1 MMDISAQELQDNVDL
16 FDTDN
21 DGRID
26 LPEFT
31 RLMQALDAAASG
43 EELSISFQAIA
54 TNGSGQVEF
63 SEFSG
68 WFASR

>member
-1 MMDISAQELQDNVDL
+1 MMKLSAQEVQNDFDH

-21 DGRID
+21 NGRID
-26 LPEFT
+26 LPEST

-43 EELSISFQAIA
+43 EALSIGFQAIA
-54 TNGSGQVEF
+54 TNGSGQVE
-63 SEFSG
+63 SNEFSD